1 MLPYW
6 YFDSTINY
14 STDNRNL
21 KFLDN
26 HFIKEIRSTKTLIGD
41 DDDYELLT
49 KITVVKSCFDCFK
62 FQVFLAT
69 TTSKIS
75 LLNDLK
81 CRFVTTDMTTFS
93 DHFDSDIFVG
103 NAQFV
108 VENTFYSA
116 EEKELFFNGEEIDFI
131 KQPLHKSCFVSLKKK
146 RYQFFCT
153 TCKKAYNDFLEK
165 ELHVFSRIDK

>member
-1 MLPYW
+1 M
-6 YFDSTINY
+6 
-14 STDNRNL
+14 
-21 KFLDN
+21 
-26 HFIKEIRSTKTLIGD
+26 
-41 DDDYELLT
+41 
-49 KITVVKSCFDCFK
+49 
-62 FQVFLAT
+62 

-81 CRFVTTDMTTFS
+81 YRFVTTDMTTFS
-93 DHFDSDIFVG
+93 DDFDNNIFVE

-116 EEKELFFNGEEIDFI
+116 EEKELFLNGEEIDFI
-131 KQPLHKSCFVSLKKK
+131 KRPLHKSCFVSLKKK